1 VHALGRERQKAVT
14 KANVVELASRRRASV
29 LGDLAENGDTPPDP
43 DDYAVVVG
51 DRAHRI
57 VGRVLNAG
65 PLPTDRIARASV
77 LLAAGR
83 DTLAE
88 HPAHFRE
95 RAVLS
100 QAVGSAAAYLH
111 WFAPE
116 PPWALL
122 GAEVP
127 AGGGSIDLVFT
138 HPDGTVVAD
147 EMKFGLSRATETAL
161 RPQVDRYLEAG
172 ATEWGAAFAGV
183 RLCAVGAPRT
193 SRFYPVGKKRSL
205 LLAETPWWRLGGE
218 TR

>member
-1 VHALGRERQKAVT
+1 MTNAV
-14 KANVVELASRRRASV
+14 VVELASRRRAPA
-29 LGDLAENGDTPPDP
+29 LGDVAENGDAPADP

-57 VGRVLNAG
+57 VGRILGTG
-65 PLPTDRIARASV
+65 PLPADRIARATA

-83 DTLAE
+83 DVLAE
-88 HPAHFRE
+88 HPAHFRQ

-116 PPWALL
+116 PPWTIL

-127 AGGGSIDLVFT
+127 AAGGFIDLVFT

-172 ATEWGAAFAGV
+172 AAEWGAAFAGV

-205 LLAETPWWRLGGE
+205 LLAETPWWRLGGAA
-218 TR
+218 R

>member
-1 VHALGRERQKAVT
+1 MTTAQ
-14 KANVVELASRRRASV
+14 VVELASRRKPAAPGV
-29 LGDLAENGDTPPDP
+29 AQEGDAGPDP
-43 DDYAVVVG
+43 DDYAVIVG

-57 VGRVLNAG
+57 VGRILGTG
-65 PLPTDRIARASV
+65 PLPADRIARATA

-83 DTLAE
+83 DVLAE

-100 QAVGSAAAYLH
+100 QAVGAAAAYLH

-116 PPWALL
+116 PPWTVL

-127 AGGGSIDLVFT
+127 AGGGFIDLVFT
-138 HPDGTVVAD
+138 HLDGTVVAD
-147 EMKFGLSRATETAL
+147 EMKFGLSRTTESAL

-172 ATEWGAAFAGV
+172 AAEWGSAFVGV

-205 LLAETPWWRLGGE
+205 LLADTPWWRPGGE
-218 TR
+218 AS